1 MKPIPLVRRAVLAP
15 AISYLVSEGVPVAR
29 HLRRAKLSAPRPETL
44 ESVMPLHQLTDFL
57 HSVARAEGMRD
68 LGFHIGGHLGI
79 ESLGA
84 YGKLAAQA
92 FTFHESIL
100 FGREMI
106 STYNS
111 GLQIWIE
118 RHGNQVK
125 YCQKYAE
132 TLAPDKITEISHL
145 GLTNALATAGIS
157 RGFDW
162 RPTRIELATGPI
174 DLGVYYPELAETPVS
189 FHHPQTSIWFD
200 HVWLSKPL
208 PSFASS
214 LFPTANDEDRASFL
228 ATAPSD
234 EPVGQL
240 EQVIESSLEHP
251 NFGLHFTAAIIG
263 TSPRSMQRHLSE
275 QDLSFSRLLQAV
287 RFRAAQRLLRDPGM
301 PLAEVAWRLGYSEL
315 ANFTRAFKRWTGVGP
330 NRFRQLHDEATE
342 NNQ

>member
-29 HLRRAKLSAPRPETL
+29 HLRRANLSAPRPETL
-44 ESVMPLHQLTDFL
+44 ESVMPLHQLCDFL
-57 HSVARAEGMRD
+57 HSVARAEGMHD

-84 YGKLAAQA
+84 YGKLAAKA
-92 FTFHESIL
+92 FTLHETIL

-106 STYNS
+106 SSYNS
-111 GLQIWIE
+111 GLEIWME

-125 YCQKYAE
+125 YCQKNAE
-132 TLAPDKITEISHL
+132 TLAPDRAIEISHL
-145 GLTNALATAGIS
+145 GLKNALALAGLA
-157 RGFDW
+157 RGSDW

-174 DLGVYYPELAETPVS
+174 DLGVYYPDLAETPVS
-189 FHHPQTSIWFD
+189 FNHPQTSFWFD

-208 PSFASS
+208 PSLASP
-214 LFPTANDEDRASFL
+214 LFPTANDEDRGSFL

-263 TSPRSMQRHLSE
+263 TSPRSMQRHLGE
-275 QDLSFSRLLQAV
+275 HDLSFSRLLQAV
-287 RFRAAQRLLRDPGM
+287 RFRTAQRLLRDRGM
-301 PLAEVAWRLGYSEL
+301 PLSEVARRLGYSEL
-315 ANFTRAFKRWTGVGP
+315 ANFTHAFKRWTGVGP
-330 NRFRQLHDEATE
+330 NKFRQLHDGDL
-342 NNQ
+342 